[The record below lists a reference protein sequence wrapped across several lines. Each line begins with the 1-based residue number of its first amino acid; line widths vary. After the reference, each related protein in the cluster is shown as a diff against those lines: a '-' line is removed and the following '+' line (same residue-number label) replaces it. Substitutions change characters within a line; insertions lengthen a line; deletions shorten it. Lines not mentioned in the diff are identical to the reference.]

1 MVGVSGYQALRL
13 SRLIIDVDKD
23 WGGKKIINPGP
34 IVSDGYIHIIPAP
47 NKALHFGYPDGIRE
61 FRLTSAGVASKTE
74 PVKTSQRLLFAAYYW
89 TGTTNDVA
97 QFWLQHILETAAP
110 YGRLAVGFQTSE
122 VFRIYPDKVDVL
134 NKPIKNVASPTDP
147 QDAAT
152 KAYVD
157 SAVPKIKA
165 AVATLSADK
174 AITDTESE
182 VISISVS
189 VDANT
194 YLLAVFSGVIATDT
208 NTNQFLLSLY
218 SDTEPIG
225 GWSYYNYIGGIDVPA
240 GVIGAKYFTDAAT
253 PTIKVTAR
261 DKWNY
266 GNPIKAGAKLSILL
280 ISAPLA

>member
-1 MVGVSGYQALRL
+1 MVVFKYDLRL
-13 SRLIIDVDKD
+13 SKLIIDADKD
-23 WGGKKIINPGP
+23 WGGKRIINPGW
-34 IVSDGYIHIIPAP
+34 IVSDGDLNITPGP
-47 NKALHFGYPDGIRE
+47 NKALYFGTTDGFRDI
-61 FRLTSAGVASKTE
+61 RLTSSGVASQTD
-74 PVKTSQRLLFAAYYW
+74 PVKTSQRLTFAAQYW
-89 TGTTNDVA
+89 TGSGSVPA
-97 QFWLQHILETAAP
+97 VFWLQHILETAAP
-110 YGRLAVGFQTSE
+110 YGRLAVGFEGSE
-122 VFRIYPDKVDVL
+122 VLRIYPNKVDVL
-134 NKPIKNVASPTDP
+134 NKPIKNVANPTDP

-157 SAVPKIKA
+157 SAVHKIKA

-174 AITDTESE
+174 AITNTESE

-194 YLLAVFSGVIATDT
+194 YLLAVFSGVIAAGTDV
-208 NTNQFLLSLY
+208 NQFLLSLY

-225 GWSYYNYIGGIDVPA
+225 GWSYYNYIGGINVPV
-240 GVIGAKYFTDAAT
+240 GLVGAKYFTAAAT

-261 DKWNY
+261 DRWNY